1 MSINFL
7 ENTLNPFQN
16 SRIRQIQDFYGASYE
31 DLWSVEKMKA
41 KWFKQED
48 IDYALANRDKEFSLK
63 STEAFELREWVTTTE
78 RFKKLVEFYWFTLKD
93 TQDIEILKK
102 YWLNEDDIFFITWKK
117 EEVKEEVLTPKPK
130 KKVWKKSDI

>member
-16 SRIRQIQDFYGASYE
+16 SRIRQIQDFYWASYE
-31 DLWSVEKMKA
+31 DLWNEDKMKSL
-41 KWFKQED
+41 WFKKED
-48 IDYALANRDKEFSLK
+48 IEYSLANRDKEFALK
-63 STEAFELREWVTTTE
+63 STEAFELREWVTNTE

-102 YWLNEDDIFFITWKK
+102 YWLNDDDIFFITWKK
-117 EEVKEEVLTPKPK
+117 QEIKEEVLIPKPK